1 MGSREVIVLD
11 THAFV
16 WWVGRSSRLS
26 ALARR
31 TIAAS
36 TRRGLAAISLWEIS
50 MLVERGR
57 LKLDRDVGDWLSD
70 AVAEEGVE
78 VLELSSEIAVR
89 STRLA
94 KTFHGDPADQLI
106 VATAIVHACPLVTRD
121 ERITRFGGVRTIVA

>member
-1 MGSREVIVLD
+1 MVVLD

-16 WWVGRSSRLS
+16 WWVAKPTHLAAG
-26 ALARR
+26 ARR
-31 TIAAS
+31 AIAAS
-36 TRRGLAAISLWEIS
+36 SRRGVAAISLWEVA

-78 VLELSSEIAVR
+78 VLELSPEIAVR

-94 KTFHGDPADQLI
+94 RSFHGDPADQLI
-106 VATAIVHACPLVTRD
+106 VATAMVHGCPLVTRD
-121 ERITRFGGVRTIVA
+121 ERIARFAGVRTIGA